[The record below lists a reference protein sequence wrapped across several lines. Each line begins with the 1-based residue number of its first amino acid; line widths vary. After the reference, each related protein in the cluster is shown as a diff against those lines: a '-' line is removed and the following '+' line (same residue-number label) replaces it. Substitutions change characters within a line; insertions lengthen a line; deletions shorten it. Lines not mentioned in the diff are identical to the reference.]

1 MTTHTSTPSRDYAP
15 GGTPHA
21 ARQLPRRLAICV
33 LVFAA
38 TVALSTGCATVVV
51 RQRDN
56 RRHFPACYP
65 ATAGDLR
72 CTAWAVTGAHFN
84 ADVLGSGS
92 LWPLSPFFLVGAVVD
107 LPLSLVVDTLALP
120 ADVAGMIEKR
130 RRETT
135 AATAKTIWAAM
146 EVFRQEHARFPSVAE
161 GLAILVPK
169 YLAAV
174 PPDAWGTP
182 FRFGLADGR
191 PRLQSADRDRRFDTY
206 PDSFYWYPM
215 APGGQRHSARP
226 PK

>member
-1 MTTHTSTPSRDYAP
+1 MR
-15 GGTPHA
+15 
-21 ARQLPRRLAICV
+21 I

-38 TVALSTGCATVVV
+38 TVAVSAGCATVIV

-65 ATAGDLR
+65 ATTGDVR
-72 CTAWAVTGAHFN
+72 CGVWAVTGAHFN

-120 ADVAGMIEKR
+120 ADVAGVVEKR

-146 EVFRQEHARFPSVAE
+146 ASFRQENGRLPSAAE
-161 GLAILVPK
+161 GLSVLVPK

-174 PPDAWGTP
+174 PSDAWGTP
-182 FRFGLADGR
+182 FRYGLADGR
-191 PRLQSADRDRRFDTY
+191 PRLQSAGSDRRFDTY
-206 PDSFYWYPM
+206 PDSFYWYPTDT
-215 APGGQRHSARP
+215 GGQLDSART